1 MGGMEYRTI
10 DDALHGFV
18 VSCLGGSTMPA
29 ARRIVAVDAA
39 LRRYLDADGA
49 DALLPDER
57 VLVDLERDLG
67 TAEPLARL
75 LPADRLLVQLPGFIS
90 ATPSPTAVRRARL
103 TQVWRL
109 VQWLRSRGLVDVGE
123 HAGEIA
129 RIREALAS
137 IRISRYP

>member
-1 MGGMEYRTI
+1 MEYRTI

-18 VSCLGGSTMPA
+18 VSCLGGRTLPA

-39 LRRYLDADGA
+39 LRRYLDTDGSE
-49 DALLPDER
+49 ALLPDER
-57 VLVDLERDLG
+57 VLVELERDLG

-75 LPADRLLVQLPGFIS
+75 LPADRLLSLLPGFIA

-109 VQWLRSRGLVDVGE
+109 VQWLRSRDLLDVGE
-123 HAGEIA
+123 HAEDIA
-129 RIREALAS
+129 RIREAMAAV
-137 IRISRYP
+137 RISRYR

>member
-1 MGGMEYRTI
+1 MEYRTI

-18 VSCLGGSTMPA
+18 VSCLGGRSLPA

-39 LRRYLDADGA
+39 LRRYLDDDGA
-49 DALLPDER
+49 DALPPDER
-57 VLVDLERDLG
+57 VLVELERDLG
-67 TAEPLARL
+67 TSDPLARL
-75 LPADRLLVQLPGFIS
+75 LPADRLLGLLPGFIA

-109 VQWLRSRGLVDVGE
+109 VQWLRSRGLVDAAA
-123 HAGEIA
+123 HAGDIA

-137 IRISRYP
+137 VRTSRYH